1 MNEHARAAQLKER
14 GLDKILHAGVEIEY
28 PLVFAHFAGLIAHE
42 NFAPDLK
49 PYVAKL
55 SAGAAA

>member
-28 PLVFAHFAGLIAHE
+28 PLVFAHFAG
-42 NFAPDLK
+42 
-49 PYVAKL
+49 
-55 SAGAAA
+55 